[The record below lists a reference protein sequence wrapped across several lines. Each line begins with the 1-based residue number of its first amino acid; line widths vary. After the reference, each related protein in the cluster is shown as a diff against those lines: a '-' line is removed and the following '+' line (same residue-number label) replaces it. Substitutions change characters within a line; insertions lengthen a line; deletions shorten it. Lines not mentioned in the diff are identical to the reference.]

1 MSDYSE
7 RFAAASSLNGA
18 SAGPSPEETAALPL
32 PSPQGAEPS
41 LDKAVVPSDTGTPS
55 PEVRSVLPS
64 LQDARILIY
73 DLPFRLRRSPN
84 EDWSPNPGLA
94 PSENNAQMI
103 RQLKRWGYD
112 VDWVTQRQQ
121 CLDYCDQHLPS
132 ALILMASTLTPDVLE
147 TCQTLVELLGDGG
160 PPLLVLAPYKS
171 SPHLINPILA
181 TGIAEYLPHPL
192 SAELLVQRVDRLVH
206 LYQATVDMRRQYKR
220 ERQLIERL
228 LQTTA
233 ILNQTKDE
241 VTKLSSTSDRLTQL
255 PNRSGLEER
264 LHQEW
269 RRLARDY
276 ETLSVVTLTLDDFAQ
291 FKTLYGVTAGDQF
304 LQDVASALR
313 GTLQRP
319 ADFLARTG
327 PDTFSAILPGTQ
339 HHGAM
344 HVAKR
349 LIQTVHGVAIPHLPH
364 GSSLGSS
371 TGSSEDAMSTQIV
384 NVCAGVTTQ
393 IPDTNVSSFALLAM
407 AEKALDEARAQ
418 GGDRA
423 VYLPGPSSPTPP
435 PERD

>member
-1 MSDYSE
+1 
-7 RFAAASSLNGA
+7 A
-18 SAGPSPEETAALPL
+18 
-32 PSPQGAEPS
+32 
-41 LDKAVVPSDTGTPS
+41 
-55 PEVRSVLPS
+55 
-64 LQDARILIY
+64 
-73 DLPFRLRRSPN
+73 PF
-84 EDWSPNPGLA
+84 
-94 PSENNAQMI
+94 
-103 RQLKRWGYD
+103 
-112 VDWVTQRQQ
+112 
-121 CLDYCDQHLPS
+121 
-132 ALILMASTLTPDVLE
+132 
-147 TCQTLVELLGDGG
+147 
-160 PPLLVLAPYKS
+160 KS
-171 SPHLINPILA
+171 SPHLINPIMA
-181 TGIAEYLPHPL
+181 AGIAEYLPHPL

-206 LYQATVDMRRQYKR
+206 LYQSTVEMRRQYNR

-228 LQTTA
+228 LQTNA
-233 ILNQTKDE
+233 ILDQTKDE

-313 GTLQRP
+313 AALQRP
-319 ADFLARTG
+319 ADFIARTG

-339 HHGAM
+339 HNGAM

-364 GSSLGSS
+364 GTSLGSS
-371 TGSSEDAMSTQIV
+371 AGNNADWMNAQIV

-423 VYLPGPSSPTPP
+423 VYLPGPSTPEPP
-435 PERD
+435 PER